1 MQVLVDTS
9 KKYASLIIST
19 FGLAIVGTIWSV
31 FVRPQVV
38 MASDL
43 QEVNTQVQAVK
54 AEVSEL
60 KTSVNLVNINQVE
73 FRIDY
78 LQDRI
83 RELEAKQAGKRL
95 SEEETYRLGDYKDRL
110 GKAQR
115 TLNQLEKIDA
125 IR

>member
-9 KKYASLIIST
+9 KKYAGLIIST
-19 FGLAIVGTIWSV
+19 FGLSVIVTIWSV

-54 AEVSEL
+54 LEVSEL

-95 SEEETYRLGDYKDRL
+95 SEEETYRLSDYRDRL
-110 GKAQR
+110 SKAQR
-115 TLNQLEKIDA
+115 MLNLLEK
-125 IR
+125 